1 MKVKEF
7 VQNSVRI
14 KAQGTQLS
22 RFLALLLARNIL
34 YQNAK
39 YQGDS
44 LFLDLPA
51 KQYRQAVSC
60 AKKAGVRI
68 RIEKRRGAA
77 FFFFRHRRRKWLL
90 LLILPLVI
98 AIGILP
104 RFIWT
109 IEIEGLQKISQVEML
124 RRLEAEGV
132 HEGMRKSE
140 MDGAA
145 VREAILLAYQD
156 LSWLSISVEGTV
168 LKVAAAESV
177 AAPEMIDRT
186 SPCDLIA
193 DQRCVIYSIIT
204 EGGTPK
210 VKQGDVVQE
219 GDVLICGEVLLKDDD
234 GNETLQEAHA
244 AGVVFGKREWRAEE
258 EMQYA
263 YEQQIWEE
271 KGYQGIL
278 FRFGETA
285 WEIKN
290 PFRHAEQEVKM
301 ESTILR
307 LPLGNGL
314 SISRVEHAP
323 YGLAA
328 AEYTREELEIKL
340 RERLE
345 KRKAELLEDGN
356 CVILQEDLYFEETSG
371 GLKGILELT
380 VMEQIGTP
388 VQR

>member
-124 RRLEAEGV
+124 RRL
-132 HEGMRKSE
+132 
-140 MDGAA
+140 
-145 VREAILLAYQD
+145 
-156 LSWLSISVEGTV
+156 
-168 LKVAAAESV
+168 
-177 AAPEMIDRT
+177 
-186 SPCDLIA
+186 
-193 DQRCVIYSIIT
+193 
-204 EGGTPK
+204 
-210 VKQGDVVQE
+210 
-219 GDVLICGEVLLKDDD
+219 
-234 GNETLQEAHA
+234 
-244 AGVVFGKREWRAEE
+244 
-258 EMQYA
+258 
-263 YEQQIWEE
+263 
-271 KGYQGIL
+271 
-278 FRFGETA
+278 
-285 WEIKN
+285 
-290 PFRHAEQEVKM
+290 
-301 ESTILR
+301 
-307 LPLGNGL
+307 
-314 SISRVEHAP
+314 
-323 YGLAA
+323 
-328 AEYTREELEIKL
+328 
-340 RERLE
+340 
-345 KRKAELLEDGN
+345 
-356 CVILQEDLYFEETSG
+356 
-371 GLKGILELT
+371 
-380 VMEQIGTP
+380 
-388 VQR
+388 

>member
-1 MKVKEF
+1 MKGKEF
-7 VQNSVRI
+7 MRSSVRI

-34 YQNAK
+34 YQNAE

-68 RIEKRRGAA
+68 RIDTRKGAA

-90 LLILPLVI
+90 LLILPLLI
-98 AIGILP
+98 AIAIIP
-104 RFIWT
+104 RFIWS

-124 RRLEAEGV
+124 RRLEEEGV

-140 MDGAA
+140 MDNIA
-145 VREAILLAYQD
+145 VREAILLKYPD

-177 AAPEMIDRT
+177 PAPAMIDRT

-204 EGGTPK
+204 EGGTPQ

-219 GDVLICGEVLLKDDD
+219 GDVLICGEVVLKDDD
-234 GNETLQEAHA
+234 GNETVQEAHA
-244 AGVVFGKREWRAEE
+244 AGMVFGKRDWCAEE
-258 EMQYA
+258 EMEYA

-271 KGYQGIL
+271 KSYQGIL
-278 FRFGETA
+278 LRFGELA

-290 PFRHAEQEVKM
+290 PFRHAEQEVKT
-301 ESTILR
+301 ESTVLR
-307 LPLGNGL
+307 LPVGSGF
-314 SISRVEHAP
+314 SISRVEHDP
-323 YGLAA
+323 YTLAA
-328 AEYTREELEIKL
+328 AEYTKEELEIKL

-345 KRKAELLEDGN
+345 KKKAEFLQDGKS
-356 CVILQEDLYFEETSG
+356 VILQENLYYEETPG

-380 VMEQIGTP
+380 VMEQIGIP
-388 VQR
+388 RQR